1 MLLSSSLPPLELD
14 VVLNETL
21 GTTTSSTSSSSSS
34 KGTFKPK
41 PPAPGRPK
49 KKKKGEE
56 DLEEKKDRP
65 NAIRYHCDY
74 CRKDIS
80 NVVRIK
86 CAECNDFDLCIE
98 CFSVGVEISTHKNN
112 HKYQVIDH
120 MKFTLFSEDWGAD
133 EELLLL
139 EAIETYGLGNW
150 TDVADHVGTKTLSQ
164 CETHYFNLYFHPSLS
179 SLPLPDLK
187 KLLVVEREP
196 KEVLPQTEPP
206 HLKQKPG
213 ASVPIQHEGSG
224 LMAYRA
230 ELEVEYENDAEVPLA
245 EMTISME
252 EDSDQEIELKSKVLL
267 AYNQKLQERYA
278 KRKFVIENVLDVK
291 KRSSHNSHHHYQQHI
306 QLFYPNVPLSKEEK
320 SVYNAHR
327 IFLQLWSR
335 DQHDSF
341 MRGLIAEKQLLEK
354 ISEFQNYRSNGI
366 TTLTE
371 AASFESD
378 SKKKDNELGKY
389 SYGAGSTSHKW
400 LKREREIPILDNK
413 KKKLNRKMNETN
425 ETLKGWIGDSSGTT
439 SKTKAN
445 DNSWG
450 LLSQA
455 EIELCTTIRVQW
467 DQYLIIKEALLRE
480 YLKHGSIK
488 KSNARQLSK
497 IDVNKMNCI
506 FDYLESAGIINS
518 N

>member
-1 MLLSSSLPPLELD
+1 MAGKGEMLMMSAGSSAIPALELSSDVNEL
-14 VVLNETL
+14 N
-21 GTTTSSTSSSSSS
+21 TSSTSSS

-41 PPAPGRPK
+41 PPAGRPK
-49 KKKKGEE
+49 KKKKGDE

-86 CAECNDFDLCIE
+86 CAECTDFDLCVE

-150 TDVADHVGTKTLSQ
+150 TDVADHVGTKTLAQ
-164 CETHYFNLYFHPSLS
+164 CETHYFNLYFHPALA
-179 SLPLPDLK
+179 SLPLPVSR
-187 KLLVVEREP
+187 KLFSLCPVLRDHGSGSFEDVDSRARAKGGAASNGSVVSSAIIP
-196 KEVLPQTEPP
+196 LLLLILTDFLSDPAQ
-206 HLKQKPG
+206 LQKQKPG

-230 ELEVEYENDAEVPLA
+230 EFEVEYENDAEAPLA

-252 EDSDQEIELKSKVLL
+252 EDTDQEIELKSKVLL

-291 KRSSHNSHHHYQQHI
+291 KRSGSHHHHHHHQQQHNY
-306 QLFYPNVPLSKEEK
+306 LLYPNVPLPKEEK
-320 SVYNAHR
+320 SIYNAHR
-327 IFLQLWSR
+327 IFLQLWNR

-341 MRGLIAEKQLLEK
+341 LRGLVGMFYFFFFFFYTPHLCRY
-354 ISEFQNYRSNGI
+354 N
-366 TTLTE
+366 
-371 AASFESD
+371 
-378 SKKKDNELGKY
+378 
-389 SYGAGSTSHKW
+389 TS
-400 LKREREIPILDNK
+400 
-413 KKKLNRKMNETN
+413 
-425 ETLKGWIGDSSGTT
+425 
-439 SKTKAN
+439 
-445 DNSWG
+445 
-450 LLSQA
+450 
-455 EIELCTTIRVQW
+455 
-467 DQYLIIKEALLRE
+467 
-480 YLKHGSIK
+480 
-488 KSNARQLSK
+488 
-497 IDVNKMNCI
+497 
-506 FDYLESAGIINS
+506 
-518 N
+518 